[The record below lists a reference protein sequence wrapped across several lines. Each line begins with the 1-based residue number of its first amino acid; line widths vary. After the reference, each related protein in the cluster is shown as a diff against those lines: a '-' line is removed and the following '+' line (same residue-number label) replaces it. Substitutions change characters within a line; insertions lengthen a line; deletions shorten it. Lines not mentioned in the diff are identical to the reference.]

1 MKWIKLKIYQ
11 GDQLLS
17 EVETVES
24 KYDNMINELRCSDD
38 KDTQTKINFL
48 SFREEIEQRII
59 ELDEFYQLNI
69 NDSRIGTF
77 EKVRNR
83 LASLLEINIDEG
95 NKIMQKNYYIGNTG
109 AHMSQ
114 MNNTNSNSNSHRFKF
129 NQKNQKPRRSKLSM
143 SSSAMRHS
151 SVRKTGTRF
160 GE

>member
-24 KYDNMINELRCSDD
+24 KYDNMINEVRCSNSD
-38 KDTQTKINFL
+38 DTQTKINFL

-59 ELDEFYQLNI
+59 ELDEFYQLHI

-95 NKIMQKNYYIGNTG
+95 NKIILKSY
-109 AHMSQ
+109 AV
-114 MNNTNSNSNSHRFKF
+114 NNDVIISKLNNNKFKF
-129 NQKNQKPRRSKLSM
+129 NNGNQKNIVPKKSKLSQ
-143 SSSAMRHS
+143 SSSVMRHS
-151 SVRKTGTRF
+151 SVRKSSSRF

>member
-24 KYDNMINELRCSDD
+24 KYDNMINEVRCSNSD
-38 KDTQTKINFL
+38 DTQTKINFL

-59 ELDEFYQLNI
+59 ELDEFYQMHI
-69 NDSRIGTF
+69 SDSRIGTF

-95 NKIMQKNYYIGNTG
+95 NKIIQKSYVV
-109 AHMSQ
+109 
-114 MNNTNSNSNSHRFKF
+114 NNDSNKSKLNNSKFKF
-129 NQKNQKPRRSKLSM
+129 NNGNQKNIAPKKSKLSQ
-143 SSSAMRHS
+143 SSSVMRHS
-151 SVRKTGTRF
+151 SVRKSSSRF
-160 GE
+160 AE

>member
-24 KYDNMINELRCSDD
+24 KYDNMINEVRCSDA

-83 LASLLEINIDEG
+83 LAALLEINIDEG
-95 NKIMQKNYYIGNTG
+95 NKIIQKKYGK
-109 AHMSQ
+109 
-114 MNNTNSNSNSHRFKF
+114 NNEISISNNLDKFKL
-129 NQKNQKPRRSKLSM
+129 NKKNQMPKQSKLFM
-143 SSSAMRHS
+143 SSSVMRHS
-151 SVRKTGTRF
+151 SVRKSGSLF

>member
-1 MKWIKLKIYQ
+1 
-11 GDQLLS
+11 
-17 EVETVES
+17 
-24 KYDNMINELRCSDD
+24 MINEVRCSDA

-77 EKVRNR
+77 EKARNR

-95 NKIMQKNYYIGNTG
+95 NKIIQKSYGGNNANATNI
-109 AHMSQ
+109 SQ
-114 MNNTNSNSNSHRFKF
+114 LNNNRFKF
-129 NQKNQKPRRSKLSM
+129 NQKNYMPKKSKLSL
-143 SSSAMRHS
+143 SSSVMRHS
-151 SVRKTGTRF
+151 SVRKSGTKF

>member
-1 MKWIKLKIYQ
+1 MKWIELKIYK

-24 KYDNMINELRCSDD
+24 KYDNMINEVRCSDS

-69 NDSRIGTF
+69 NDSRIGAF

-95 NKIMQKNYYIGNTG
+95 NKIIQKSYV
-109 AHMSQ
+109 A
-114 MNNTNSNSNSHRFKF
+114 NNGTNIAQLNNNKFKF
-129 NQKNQKPRRSKLSM
+129 NEKNYMPKKSKLSL
-143 SSSAMRHS
+143 SSSVMRHS
-151 SVRKTGTRF
+151 SVRKSGTRF

>member
-24 KYDNMINELRCSDD
+24 KYDNMINEVRCSDS

-95 NKIMQKNYYIGNTG
+95 NKIIQKSYAGNTG
-109 AHMSQ
+109 TKLSQ
-114 MNNTNSNSNSHRFKF
+114 LNNNKFKF
-129 NQKNQKPRRSKLSM
+129 NQKNYMPKKSKLSL
-143 SSSAMRHS
+143 SSSIMRHS
-151 SVRKTGTRF
+151 SVRKSGTRF

>member
-24 KYDNMINELRCSDD
+24 KYDNMINEVRCSDA

-77 EKVRNR
+77 EKARNR

-95 NKIMQKNYYIGNTG
+95 NKIIQKSYGGSNATNI
-109 AHMSQ
+109 SQ
-114 MNNTNSNSNSHRFKF
+114 LNNNRFKF
-129 NQKNQKPRRSKLSM
+129 NQKNYMPKKSKLSL
-143 SSSAMRHS
+143 SSSVMRHS
-151 SVRKTGTRF
+151 SVRKSGTKF

>member
-24 KYDNMINELRCSDD
+24 KYDNMINEVRCSDIN
-38 KDTQTKINFL
+38 DTQTKINFL

-95 NKIMQKNYYIGNTG
+95 NKIIQKSYV
-109 AHMSQ
+109 A
-114 MNNTNSNSNSHRFKF
+114 NNGTNIAQLNNNKFKF
-129 NQKNQKPRRSKLSM
+129 NQKNYMPKKSKLSL
-143 SSSAMRHS
+143 SSSVMRHS
-151 SVRKTGTRF
+151 SVRKSGTRF

>member
-59 ELDEFYQLNI
+59 ELDEFYQIYI

-95 NKIMQKNYYIGNTG
+95 NKIIQKSYVGNTG
-109 AHMSQ
+109 EAHLGQ
-114 MNNTNSNSNSHRFKF
+114 MNNNSSHRYKF
-129 NQKNQKPRRSKLSM
+129 SQKNQMPRRSKLSL
-143 SSSAMRHS
+143 SSSVMRHS
-151 SVRKTGTRF
+151 SVRKSGTKF

>member
-1 MKWIKLKIYQ
+1 MSLAIQRYIILIYIAKTAPDRNCSSDICKEILSDINDNKAKI
-11 GDQLLS
+11 
-17 EVETVES
+17 E
-24 KYDNMINELRCSDD
+24 
-38 KDTQTKINFL
+38 FL

-95 NKIMQKNYYIGNTG
+95 NKIIQKKYGKNNEISLTN
-109 AHMSQ
+109 
-114 MNNTNSNSNSHRFKF
+114 MNKFKF
-129 NQKNQKPRRSKLSM
+129 NQKNTMPKKSKLFM

-151 SVRKTGTRF
+151 SVRKSGSLF

>member
-24 KYDNMINELRCSDD
+24 KYDNMINEVRCSDS

-83 LASLLEINIDEG
+83 LAALLEINIDEG
-95 NKIMQKNYYIGNTG
+95 NKIIQKNYSGNNVG
-109 AHMSQ
+109 NISQ
-114 MNNTNSNSNSHRFKF
+114 MNNNKFKF
-129 NQKNQKPRRSKLSM
+129 NQKNYVHKKSKLSM
-143 SSSAMRHS
+143 SSSIMRHS
-151 SVRKTGTRF
+151 SVRKSGAKY

>member
-24 KYDNMINELRCSDD
+24 KYDNMINEVRCSNSD
-38 KDTQTKINFL
+38 DTQTKINFL
-48 SFREEIEQRII
+48 SFREEIE
-59 ELDEFYQLNI
+59 LDEFYQLHI

-95 NKIMQKNYYIGNTG
+95 NKIIQKSY
-109 AHMSQ
+109 AV
-114 MNNTNSNSNSHRFKF
+114 NNDVNISKLNNNKFKF
-129 NQKNQKPRRSKLSM
+129 NNGNQKNIIPKKSKLSQ
-143 SSSAMRHS
+143 SSSVMRHS
-151 SVRKTGTRF
+151 SVRKSSSRF

>member
-17 EVETVES
+17 ELETVES
-24 KYDNMINELRCSDD
+24 KYDNMINEVICSDS

-83 LASLLEINIDEG
+83 LAALLEINIDEG
-95 NKIMQKNYYIGNTG
+95 TKIIQKSYVANTG
-109 AHMSQ
+109 NHISQ
-114 MNNTNSNSNSHRFKF
+114 MNNNNKFKF
-129 NQKNQKPRRSKLSM
+129 NQKNTMSKKSKLSL

-151 SVRKTGTRF
+151 SVRKSGTKF

>member
-11 GDQLLS
+11 GEQLLS
-17 EVETVES
+17 ELETVES
-24 KYDNMINELRCSDD
+24 KYDNMINEVRCSDA
-38 KDTQTKINFL
+38 KDSQTKINFL

-95 NKIMQKNYYIGNTG
+95 NKIIQKSYGGNNATNI
-109 AHMSQ
+109 SQ
-114 MNNTNSNSNSHRFKF
+114 LNNNRFKF
-129 NQKNQKPRRSKLSM
+129 NQKNYMPKKSKLSL
-143 SSSAMRHS
+143 SSSVMRHS
-151 SVRKTGTRF
+151 SVRKSGTKF

>member
-24 KYDNMINELRCSDD
+24 KYDNMINEVRCSDS

-69 NDSRIGTF
+69 NDSRIGAF

-95 NKIMQKNYYIGNTG
+95 NKIIQKSYV
-109 AHMSQ
+109 A
-114 MNNTNSNSNSHRFKF
+114 NNGTNIAQLNNNKFKF
-129 NQKNQKPRRSKLSM
+129 NQKNYMPKKSKLSL
-143 SSSAMRHS
+143 SSSVMRHS
-151 SVRKTGTRF
+151 SVRKSGTRF
-160 GE
+160 GGSVYNLI

>member
-24 KYDNMINELRCSDD
+24 KYDNMINEVRCSDIN
-38 KDTQTKINFL
+38 DTQSKINFL

-77 EKVRNR
+77 EKARNR

-95 NKIMQKNYYIGNTG
+95 NKIIQKSYVGNNGTNI
-109 AHMSQ
+109 SQ
-114 MNNTNSNSNSHRFKF
+114 LNNNINRFKF
-129 NQKNQKPRRSKLSM
+129 NQKNYMPKKSKLSL

-151 SVRKTGTRF
+151 SVRKSGTTF

>member
-24 KYDNMINELRCSDD
+24 KYDNMINEVRCSDS
-38 KDTQTKINFL
+38 KDEKAKLDFL

-69 NDSRIGTF
+69 NDTRIGTF
-77 EKVRNR
+77 LKVRNR

-95 NKIMQKNYYIGNTG
+95 NKIIQKSYGGLNNINFQMNKNKTNKYNQKNY
-109 AHMSQ
+109 MP
-114 MNNTNSNSNSHRFKF
+114 K
-129 NQKNQKPRRSKLSM
+129 KSKLSL
-143 SSSAMRHS
+143 SSSVMRHS
-151 SVRKTGTRF
+151 SVRKSGSKF

>member
-17 EVETVES
+17 ELETVES
-24 KYDNMINELRCSDD
+24 KYDNMINEVICSDS

-69 NDSRIGTF
+69 NDSRIATF

-95 NKIMQKNYYIGNTG
+95 NRIIQKSYVGNTEPQFG
-109 AHMSQ
+109 K
-114 MNNTNSNSNSHRFKF
+114 MNNINSNKFKF
-129 NQKNQKPRRSKLSM
+129 GQKNQMPRKSKLSL
-143 SSSAMRHS
+143 SSSVMRHS
-151 SVRKTGTRF
+151 SIRKSGTRF

>member
-1 MKWIKLKIYQ
+1 MKWIELKIYK

-24 KYDNMINELRCSDD
+24 KYDNMINEVRCSDS

-95 NKIMQKNYYIGNTG
+95 NKIIQKSYV
-109 AHMSQ
+109 A
-114 MNNTNSNSNSHRFKF
+114 NNGTNIAQLNNNKFKF
-129 NQKNQKPRRSKLSM
+129 NEKNYMPKKSKLSL
-143 SSSAMRHS
+143 SSSVMRHS
-151 SVRKTGTRF
+151 SVRKSGTRF

>member
-24 KYDNMINELRCSDD
+24 KYDNMINEVRCSDIN
-38 KDTQTKINFL
+38 DTQTKINFL

-77 EKVRNR
+77 EKARNR

-95 NKIMQKNYYIGNTG
+95 NKIIQKSYVGNNGTNI
-109 AHMSQ
+109 SQ
-114 MNNTNSNSNSHRFKF
+114 LNNNINRFKF
-129 NQKNQKPRRSKLSM
+129 NQKNYMPKKSKLSL

-151 SVRKTGTRF
+151 SVRKSGTTF